1 MVLRDDDDITALQFH
16 GVGALDVN
24 IFGSA
29 NAAAFTMFH
38 STKWQ
43 RVEQFVE
50 PVVFP
55 VVDVRVV
62 TQVLTQRYTVSRA
75 SLASRSVGLVNAF
88 RMIRRCFR
96 FAATL

>member
-1 MVLRDDDDITALQFH
+1 
-16 GVGALDVN
+16 
-24 IFGSA
+24 
-29 NAAAFTMFH
+29 MFH

-62 TQVLTQRYTVSRA
+62 TQVLTQRYRVA
-75 SLASRSVGLVNAF
+75 GIPGVEV
-88 RMIRRCFR
+88 RRTGQR
-96 FAATL
+96 LQNDQTLLSICCDVVIQRRVELL